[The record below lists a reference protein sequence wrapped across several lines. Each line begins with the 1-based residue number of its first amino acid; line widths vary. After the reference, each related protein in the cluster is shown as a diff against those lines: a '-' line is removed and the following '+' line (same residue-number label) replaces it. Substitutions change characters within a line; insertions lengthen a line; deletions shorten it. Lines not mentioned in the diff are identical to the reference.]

1 MTKKVFIVWKQ
12 TRSCEIKGIIGV
24 CTDREEADRLLETY
38 INGTDI
44 ILSNEDRNNLKKYNK
59 TRNTDLVE
67 NYAIEEFELNKIEEG
82 TLLFAWN

>member
-1 MTKKVFIVWKQ
+1 MAKKVFIVWRQ
-12 TRSCEIKGIIGV
+12 TRSCEINGIIGV

-44 ILSNEDRNNLKKYNK
+44 ILSEEDRNNLKKFNK

-82 TLLFAWN
+82 SLLFAY

>member
-1 MTKKVFIVWKQ
+1 MAKKVFIVWKQ

-44 ILSNEDRNNLKKYNK
+44 VLSKKDINDLKKYNT
-59 TRNTDLVE
+59 TRNEELYE

-82 TLLFAWN
+82 DIPFAWN

>member
-1 MTKKVFIVWKQ
+1 MAKKVFIVWRQ

-44 ILSNEDRNNLKKYNK
+44 ILSEEDKNNLKKYNQTK
-59 TRNTDLVE
+59 NYADLVE

-82 TLLFAWN
+82 TLLFAW

>member
-1 MTKKVFIVWKQ
+1 MAKKVFIVWRQ
-12 TRSCEIKGIIGV
+12 TRSCEINGIIGV

-44 ILSNEDRNNLKKYNK
+44 ILSEEDKNNLKKYNQTK
-59 TRNTDLVE
+59 NYADLVE

-82 TLLFAWN
+82 IFPFTY

>member
-1 MTKKVFIVWKQ
+1 MAKKVFIVWRQ

-44 ILSNEDRNNLKKYNK
+44 ILSDEDRNNLKKYNK

-82 TLLFAWN
+82 NLRFAW